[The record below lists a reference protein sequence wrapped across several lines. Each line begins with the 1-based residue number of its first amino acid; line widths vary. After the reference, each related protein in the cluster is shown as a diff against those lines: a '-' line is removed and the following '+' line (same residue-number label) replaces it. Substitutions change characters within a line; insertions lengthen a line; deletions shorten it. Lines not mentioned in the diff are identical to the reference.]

1 MESVWQIEKINLKHH
16 IPLHLLVCI
25 LLLGIS
31 PLLMG
36 VANLSAEDTAKVLE
50 RYVALLGI
58 ILIVPV
64 FLPEQDKNLRDLVY
78 AKYRSASSV
87 YLIRLLGNGCLL
99 ALFLGGYLW
108 MLRRGNCTFPT
119 AAYFL
124 GTYAEMLFLG
134 SIGLCCYGLFDHL
147 VAGYMASMVYYIT
160 ALGSGP
166 KYLKMFYPFSMSM
179 GSYTEKF
186 WLAAAAIALT
196 GIGIFFRCRRK

>member
-58 ILIVPV
+58 ILIIPV

-87 YLIRLLGNGCLL
+87 
-99 ALFLGGYLW
+99 YLW